1 MYEGD
6 AVQDAM
12 FYGRG
17 AGELPTASA
26 VVGDV
31 FDIVRNILNDCC
43 GRIGCTC
50 YKNLPIKQMNEISS
64 KFFIRM
70 FVEDRPGVL
79 ANIASV
85 FGNSGVSLAQVI
97 QRRKNDQY
105 AEIVVITDDVK
116 EKNLKDALAVAKGM
130 STVKEISGMIRVA

>member
-1 MYEGD
+1 M
-6 AVQDAM
+6 QDAM

-31 FDIVRNILNDCC
+31 FDIVRNILHDCC

-50 YKNLPIKQMNEISS
+50 YKNLPIKHMNEISS

-79 ANIASV
+79 ANIERCT
-85 FGNSGVSLAQVI
+85 GSGKRNVYCERNFRYDPCGINNLQVLSY
-97 QRRKNDQY
+97 K
-105 AEIVVITDDVK
+105 VI
-116 EKNLKDALAVAKGM
+116 M
-130 STVKEISGMIRVA
+130 